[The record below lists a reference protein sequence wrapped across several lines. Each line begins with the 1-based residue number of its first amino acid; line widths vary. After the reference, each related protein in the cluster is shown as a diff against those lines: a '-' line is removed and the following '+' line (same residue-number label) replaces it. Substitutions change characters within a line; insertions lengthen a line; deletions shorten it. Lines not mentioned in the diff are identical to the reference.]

1 MLFYEYPKIL
11 WFVFYRVVFL
21 FSMFSKRFYYL
32 IELQYLGFRYH
43 GWQKQP
49 DVNTVQR
56 MLERTIAYVLQHK
69 KFKTLS
75 VGRTDAMV
83 SARQTYV
90 ELFVEGE
97 LLDLDAF
104 FLEFNLNLPPDIR
117 GLSIKETNKDF
128 NIIQHPKVKEY
139 QYLFAI
145 KEKFHPFCAPFM
157 VNIQE
162 DLDIELMKQ
171 GAMLF
176 VGEQDFWSY
185 AHRANEKTQTEGEIL
200 SCVLEENTVY
210 QANFFPEISYLLTV
224 RGSGFKRNQIRL
236 LMGVL
241 IDLGRGKVD
250 LEFIKKTLQP
260 KENRIK
266 LEHIAQASGL
276 FLNKV
281 IFK

>member
-1 MLFYEYPKIL
+1 
-11 WFVFYRVVFL
+11 
-21 FSMFSKRFYYL
+21 MFRKRFYYI

-69 KFKTLS
+69 NFKTLS

-83 SARQTYV
+83 SARQTYI
-90 ELFVEGE
+90 ELFVDGE
-97 LLDLDAF
+97 ALNLEEF
-104 FLEFNLNLPPDIR
+104 FPIFNLNLPPDIK
-117 GLSIKETNKDF
+117 GLSIKETDDKF

-139 QYLFAI
+139 QYLFAV

-162 DLDIELMKQ
+162 DLDIELMKE
-171 GAMLF
+171 GAKLF
-176 VGEQDFWSY
+176 EGTHDFWSY

-200 SCVLEENTVY
+200 ECVLEENTQY
-210 QANFFPEISYLLTV
+210 QANFFPKVSYLLTV
-224 RGSGFKRNQIRL
+224 RGVGFKRNQIRL
-236 LMGVL
+236 MMGVL
-241 IDLGRGKVD
+241 IDLGRRKID
-250 LEFIKKTLQP
+250 IEFVQQTLQP
-260 KENRIK
+260 KEYSIK

-281 IFK
+281 TFQ